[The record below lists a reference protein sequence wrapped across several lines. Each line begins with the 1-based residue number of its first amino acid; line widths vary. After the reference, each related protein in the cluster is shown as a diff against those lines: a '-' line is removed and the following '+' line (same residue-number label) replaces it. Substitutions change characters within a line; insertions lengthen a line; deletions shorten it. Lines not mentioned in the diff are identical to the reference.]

1 MSWLGSGWEWVKA
14 EEGQRI
20 GEEVRAGGGWLQGR
34 LGWGRRCRRG
44 GWGWIGGGIE
54 GVVYL
59 FLILCYLF

>member
-1 MSWLGSGWEWVKA
+1 MKA

-44 GWGWIGGGIE
+44 GRGWVGGGIE

-59 FLILCYLF
+59 FFILSYLF